1 MLLAGSG
8 RITRY
13 PGVEQSSNESANTI
27 GEENSHLTCNGNIYL
42 WLSPLEDTPSLQ
54 MASAIMAEPPG

>member
-8 RITRY
+8 RMTRY
-13 PGVEQSSNESANTI
+13 PGVEQSSNESGNTI

-42 WLSPLEDTPSLQ
+42 WLSHWRTP
-54 MASAIMAEPPG
+54 PVCKWHPR